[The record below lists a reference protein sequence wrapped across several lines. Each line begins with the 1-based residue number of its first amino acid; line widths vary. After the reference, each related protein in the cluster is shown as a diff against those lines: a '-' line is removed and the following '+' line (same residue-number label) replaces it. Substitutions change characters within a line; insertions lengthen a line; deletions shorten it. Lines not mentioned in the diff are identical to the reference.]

1 MKFKTEKE
9 ILLEMIAKAQEQKL
23 ISEAD
28 DIIERV
34 GNDELTENQYVLDLA
49 THAYILSDFMNRL
62 EEIYT
67 GVDIA
72 TARGGQL
79 DRLGNLVN
87 VERLRGLPAVIELQ
101 LSLPVSQ
108 SGDIIIPAGTEVVI
122 DQLQV
127 DPYITYRTDEQVT
140 ITAGTTSASVTCSS
154 DYHSLQRRVPEG
166 CVQGLVGFPTVIVT
180 NHYGGT
186 QGRTIEDDDNYRQR
200 ILLWNVKNQIG
211 TKAAFDAYLGSYVGL
226 DDYKLVAQPEGV
238 GTLTVVC
245 DCTEDALIPLQQGI
259 QENCMLYTDDPVDCV
274 GYTPIHLDIAVTAT
288 VTREPIQHT
297 VSELIELIQREV
309 EVFID
314 GGNQRTG
321 GTTHGLHIGEELAQS
336 QLMMHLHQM
345 FPELTEIT
353 AITVTPVPE
362 EGQEEAEELSD
373 YHKYQSRVVT
383 VVIE

>member
-1 MKFKTEKE
+1 MRFRTEKE
-9 ILLEMIAKAQEQKL
+9 ILLEMIAKAQEHHL
-23 ISEAD
+23 LGEAE
-28 DIIERV
+28 DIVERV

-49 THAYILSDFMNRL
+49 THAYILSDFMNML

-72 TARGGQL
+72 TARGEQL

-87 VERLRGLPAVIELQ
+87 VERLPGLPAVIELQ

-108 SGDIIIPAGTEVVI
+108 SSDITIPAGTEVVI

-140 ITAGTTSASVTCSS
+140 IPSGTTSASVTCSS
-154 DYHSLQRRVPEG
+154 DYQSLQRRVPEG
-166 CVQGLVGFPTVIVT
+166 CVQGLVGFPTVIVY
-180 NHYGGT
+180 NQYEGT

-245 DCTEDALIPLQQGI
+245 DCTEDALIPLQRGI

-297 VSELIELIQREV
+297 VSELIELIQREI

-353 AITVTPVPE
+353 TITVTPVPE

-383 VVIE
+383 AVIE

>member
-9 ILLEMIAKAQEQKL
+9 ILLEMIAKAQEQHL

-72 TARGGQL
+72 TARGEQL

-87 VERLRGLPAVIELQ
+87 VERLPGLPAVIELQ

-108 SGDIIIPAGTEVVI
+108 SSDITIPAGTEVVI

-140 ITAGTTSASVTCSS
+140 ISSGTTSASVTCSS

-180 NHYGGT
+180 NQYEGT

-211 TKAAFDAYLGSYVGL
+211 TKAAFDAYLGSYKGL
-226 DDYKLVAQPEGV
+226 DDYKLIPRPEGV
-238 GTLTVVC
+238 GTLTVIC
-245 DCTEDALIPLQQGI
+245 DCNDNMLIPLQEDI

-274 GYTPIHLDIAVTAT
+274 GYTPICLDVTVNAT

-297 VSELIELIQREV
+297 VNELIELIQREV

-314 GGNQRTG
+314 GGDTRTG
-321 GTTHGLHIGEELAQS
+321 AVVHGLHIGEEFVSS
-336 QLMMHLHQM
+336 QLMMQLHNT
-345 FPELTEIT
+345 FPELTSITGIT
-353 AITVTPVPE
+353 ATPALC
-362 EGQEEAEELSD
+362 EGEGEAPTLSD
-373 YHKYQSRVVT
+373 YHKYQSRT
-383 VVIE
+383 IQVVIS

>member
-1 MKFKTEKE
+1 MRFRTEKE
-9 ILLEMIAKAQEQKL
+9 ILLEMIAKAQEHQL
-23 ISEAD
+23 LGEAD
-28 DIIERV
+28 DIVERV

-49 THAYILSDFMNRL
+49 THAYILSDFMGQL
-62 EEIYT
+62 EEMYT

-72 TARGGQL
+72 TARGEQL

-87 VERLRGLPAVIELQ
+87 VERLPGLPAQIGLD
-101 LSLPVSQ
+101 LSLSLAENE
-108 SGDIIIPAGTEVVI
+108 DIIIPAGTVVLI

-127 DPYITYRTDEQVT
+127 DPYITYTTDEQVT
-140 ITAGTTSASVTCSS
+140 IKAGSTTASVTCSS
-154 DYHSLQRRVPEG
+154 DYHALQRRVPAECCYGLEG
-166 CVQGLVGFPTVIVT
+166 FANVLVT
-180 NHYGGT
+180 NRYEGT
-186 QGRTIEDDDNYRQR
+186 SGRTIEEDDQYRQR

-245 DCTEDALIPLQQGI
+245 DCTEDALIPLQRGI

-383 VVIE
+383 AVIE